1 MDTWE
6 IKLAHTMTLW
16 GIITPKIEYLVAR
29 YSTMVDH
36 ARNYREMIDIENEF
50 KITMHTYGIVC
61 D

>member
-1 MDTWE
+1 M
-6 IKLAHTMTLW
+6 AHTMTLW

-36 ARNYREMIDIENEF
+36 ARNYREMVDIENEF
-50 KITMHTYGIVC
+50 KVTMHTYGIVC